1 MPVKKPIKK
10 THTPEAAAAAP
21 ETMKKAPSKRAATT
35 KTAAATHKNAAG
47 RVTAPRAEAAPRTKN
62 SEPVKAAFD
71 AALHHAEIER
81 EAYFLWEARGYTDG
95 NAGQDWLNATELVRT
110 RYA

>member
-10 THTPEAAAAAP
+10 TDTPEAAAPAP

-47 RVTAPRAEAAPRTKN
+47 LVTSPRAEAAPRAKKIA
-62 SEPVKAAFD
+62 PLKADFD

-95 NAGQDWLNATELVRT
+95 NASQDWHNATEIVRS
-110 RYA
+110 RY